1 MVCAVLFDNQA
12 PAILKSGVMEGF
24 LYDDVD
30 EGSTLIAVVIRR
42 PGRLQV
48 AYTGIEE
55 STIIIKVK
63 KLSEEACFFSRGE
76 EG

>member
-1 MVCAVLFDNQA
+1 
-12 PAILKSGVMEGF
+12 MEGF
-24 LYDDVD
+24 LYDDVN

-55 STIIIKVK
+55 STIIMKVK
-63 KLSEEACFFSRGE
+63 KLSEEACFFHSWRRRMRV
-76 EG
+76 